1 MTATMPLSAVTVGS
15 GKKPWIRSEETR
27 WRLLLLAVVA
37 VLLIVWEVGVS
48 WLHLVPEK
56 FLPPPTAVIAAFGKF
71 VMMPDFWSAFAF
83 SLGNLV
89 IGVVLS
95 IVVGVVV
102 GLVVGWFEPVKI
114 MVNPFLWLLYSTP
127 KVALAP
133 MFILVLGLGNASK
146 IALVFLLAV
155 FPIVLNTIEGVQTVN
170 RSMLSAGQVF
180 GGNDAQLGYKVI
192 IPGALPFILV
202 GIQRG
207 AVLGFTG
214 EILGELL
221 GGAGGL
227 GHLLQRVVFGF
238 RMDQALSIVII
249 VAATAV
255 LLLKAID
262 LLRRR
267 FAPWYDD
274 RAVVS

>member
-1 MTATMPLSAVTVGS
+1 MSATMPIAAITYGTV
-15 GKKPWIRSEETR
+15 KKRWIRSEETR
-27 WRLLLLAVVA
+27 WRLLLVAVIV
-37 VLLIVWEVGVS
+37 VLLIVWEGAVS

-56 FLPPPTAVIAAFGKF
+56 FLPAPSAAVVAFGKF
-71 VMMPDFWSAFAF
+71 VVMPDFWSAFAF
-83 SLGNLV
+83 SLGNLL
-89 IGVVLS
+89 IGVTLA
-95 IVVGVVV
+95 IVVGVVA

-155 FPIVLNTIEGVQTVN
+155 FPVVLNTIEGVQTVN
-170 RSMLSAGQVF
+170 RTSLSAARVF
-180 GGNDAQLGYKVI
+180 GANDIQLGYKVI
-192 IPGALPFILV
+192 IPGSLPFILV
-202 GIQRG
+202 GVQRG

-221 GGAGGL
+221 GGAGGI

-255 LLLKAID
+255 LMLKAID

-267 FAPWYDD
+267 YAPWYDD
-274 RAVVS
+274 RAVVN

>member
-1 MTATMPLSAVTVGS
+1 MSATVPITAIMQGRGRRRRLSEDARSRMLLS
-15 GKKPWIRSEETR
+15 GVV
-27 WRLLLLAVVA
+27 LAILV
-37 VLLIVWEVGVS
+37 IWEAAVS

-56 FLPPPTAVIAAFGKF
+56 FLPPPSAVFVEAARF
-71 VMMPDFWSAFAF
+71 VIEAEFWSAFAF
-83 SLGNLV
+83 SLGNLL
-89 IGVVLS
+89 IGVILA

-102 GLVVGWFEPVKI
+102 GVAVGWFEPLRI

-133 MFILVLGLGNASK
+133 MFILVLGLGNSSK
-146 IALVFLLAV
+146 IALVFLLSV

-170 RSMLSAGQVF
+170 RSLLNAGRVF
-180 GGNDAQLGYKVI
+180 GANDIDLGYRVI
-192 IPGALPFILV
+192 LPGALPFILV

-207 AVLGFTG
+207 AVLGFSG

-227 GHLLQRVVFGF
+227 GHLLQRLVFGF
-238 RMDQALSIVII
+238 HMDQALAIVVII
-249 VAATAV
+249 AAAAV
-255 LLLKAID
+255 LMLKAID
-262 LLRRR
+262 IARAR

-274 RAVVS
+274 RAVVQ

>member
-1 MTATMPLSAVTVGS
+1 MTATMPLSAVTQRH
-15 GKKPWIRSEETR
+15 GKRRPRSEDAR
-27 WRLLLLAVVA
+27 ARLVLTGVVLVIL
-37 VLLIVWEVGVS
+37 VLWEAAVS

-56 FLPPPTAVIAAFGKF
+56 FLPPPTAVVAALARF
-71 VMMPDFWSAFAF
+71 VVESEFWSAFLF
-83 SLGNLV
+83 SLGNLT
-89 IGVVLS
+89 IGVILA

-102 GLVVGWFEPVKI
+102 GVAVGWSEPLRI

-146 IALVFLLAV
+146 IALVFLLSL
-155 FPIVLNTIEGVQTVN
+155 FPIILNTIEGVQTVN
-170 RSMLSAGQVF
+170 RSVINAGRVF
-180 GGNDAQLGYKVI
+180 GADNVQLGYRVI
-192 IPGALPFILV
+192 LPGALPFILV

-207 AVLGFTG
+207 AVLGFSG

-221 GGAGGL
+221 GGAGGI

-238 RMDQALSIVII
+238 HMDQALAIVIV
-249 VAATAV
+249 VAAAAV
-255 LLLKAID
+255 LMLKAID

-274 RAVVS
+274 RAIVE